1 MSKHDNHTPITSS
14 HDVGAGSK
22 RAYIAGFAL
31 SVALTLIAF
40 ALVKT
45 HVDHQHGYPSDNFM
59 MVSLLALAVL
69 QLFVQMVFFL
79 HIRRGSKPRWNAWA
93 FAFAAVVVAILVIGS
108 LWIMSNLNYRM
119 MYSPSQINQY
129 LKEQDRL

>member
-1 MSKHDNHTPITSS
+1 MSVVSNHE
-14 HDVGAGSK
+14 VGAGNK
-22 RAYIAGFAL
+22 KTYIIGFVL
-31 SVALTLIAF
+31 SVVLTLIAF
-40 ALVKT
+40 AVVKT
-45 HVDHQHGYPSDNFM
+45 HINHQHQYPSDTFV
-59 MVSLLALAVL
+59 MVSLLSLAVV

-79 HIRRGSKPRWNAWA
+79 HIRRGGKPRWNAWA
-93 FAFAAVVVAILVIGS
+93 FAFAVTVVAIVVIGS